1 MGNCLECHAKV
12 EDHYKTTGRPK
23 LYCSTKCKNAYLY
36 KSRKFLKVKNNRETA
51 NREGFIEGKLSPER
65 LKLIQKDAYIELWTL
80 LQKIK
85 ELDAEDYEHAKLVIK
100 IIDIARKSKY
110 FLLFDDDPFN
120 LSQVRKGLSKDF
132 IQITIDGVDKFILTD
147 SQREELQ
154 SVLWNI
160 YEAEDYSELEDKGK
174 RDNHYAVAR
183 KQAADSGL
191 IYPLPPTN
199 DELKELVL
207 QRLGVSEDE

>member
-1 MGNCLECHAKV
+1 MNYCLECHSDI
-12 EDHYKTTGRPK
+12 EEHSKTTGRPK
-23 LYCSTKCKNAYLY
+23 KFCSTKCSNAYNY
-36 KSRKFLKVKNNRETA
+36 KLRKLTKSNDRREATNLEEFL
-51 NREGFIEGKLSPER
+51 EGRLLPNR
-65 LKLIQKDAYIELWTL
+65 LKLIQKDAYTELWTL
-80 LQKIK
+80 LQRIK
-85 ELDAEDYEHAKLVIK
+85 ELDSEDYEHAKLVAK
-100 IIDIARKSKY
+100 IIDIARKDKY
-110 FLLFDDDPFN
+110 FLIFDEVPFN

-132 IQITIDGVDKFILTD
+132 VNITIDGVDNFILTD

-174 RDNHYAVAR
+174 RDNHYATAR